1 MNQPVVIIGIGEL
14 GSVFARAFLGKGYPV
29 YPVTRGANISETAE
43 HIPDPR
49 LVLIAVGEKDLP
61 AVLENIPDPWH
72 DKIVLLQNE
81 LLPHHWKTYNV
92 PNPTV
97 MSIWFEKKK
106 GQDYKVFIPTRMY
119 GPHAEF
125 LADSLKSLDI
135 SSKILASEDDLLI
148 ELVVKNV
155 FVLTINIAG
164 LEIGGTVE
172 ALWSEHNELARQIAD
187 EVIDMQE
194 WITGASFPR
203 DRLISG
209 MVEGMNGDPTHKCK
223 GRSAPGRLLRVIE
236 LADEAGLA
244 MPKIREIQASLK

>member
-1 MNQPVVIIGIGEL
+1 
-14 GSVFARAFLGKGYPV
+14 
-29 YPVTRGANISETAE
+29 
-43 HIPDPR
+43 
-49 LVLIAVGEKDLP
+49 
-61 AVLENIPDPWH
+61 
-72 DKIVLLQNE
+72 
-81 LLPHHWKTYNV
+81 
-92 PNPTV
+92 
-97 MSIWFEKKK
+97 
-106 GQDYKVFIPTRMY
+106 
-119 GPHAEF
+119 
-125 LADSLKSLDI
+125 
-135 SSKILASEDDLLI
+135 
-148 ELVVKNV
+148 VVKNV